1 MWLNEAE
8 DPSRRSIS
16 ALRCEIDVAQDLSR
30 PPRLSRPYNPHELAL
45 TPGTRLGVYEVTAQ
59 IGEGGMGQVYRAHDT
74 KLDRDV
80 AIKILPEAFA
90 HDADRLARF
99 QREAKTLA
107 SLNHPHIAAIYG
119 LEESGNIA
127 ALVMELVEGE
137 DLSQRVAHGAIP
149 IDDVLPIAKQIAEAL
164 EAAHEQGI
172 IHRDLKPAN
181 IKVRPDGTVKVLDFG
196 LAKALGTGGG
206 SEGTPTPVPTRSM
219 SPTMTSPAQMSGVGV
234 ILGTAAYMAPEQAKG
249 RAVDKRADIWA
260 FGVVVYE
267 MLTGRRLFAAADVP
281 ETLAAVLT
289 RSVDVTALPAATPP
303 QLQRLLA
310 RCLDRD
316 PRMRLRDIGEAR
328 VEIEKMIAGVG
339 ENAIPSSSTVPAFQ
353 LDQDAARAVG
363 RFRRLALAIAG
374 AAAVALAVAAYLV
387 LSRPISSG
395 DVAWLSIL
403 PPPGGFDLSPDPAI
417 SPNGQYVL
425 YKAQDAS
432 HRTHIYVKSLRS
444 SDAHPI
450 PRTDGTDFTAGAFW
464 SPDSRSVG
472 FFAQGKLKR
481 VDIDGSSSQV
491 LAAAPE
497 PRGGTWSSSGV
508 IVFNADTQNLMRV
521 PAAGGAASRIADPSS
536 GGVRLFPHALPGGD
550 RYLFT
555 SRNAGGQGQGVYVGS
570 LSAPDVHRIS
580 DAWSPAVFANGYLLF
595 SRQGGLFAQ
604 PLDLRRLQ
612 VVGEPREIADGVG
625 VGCCTPLSYAFSAS
639 AGVVT
644 YWGGS
649 LNAITQLAWFDRAGK
664 RVGVAG
670 EPGLHIGFSVAPDE
684 KRAAIERHDP
694 ASAMT
699 DIWIVDLQRGA
710 GSTRITFDGRF
721 SVPVLTPSGDRM
733 AVMERGRGIVTM
745 PVGGGETEPLVASA
759 ASKWPVGWSHD
770 GRVVTFVDTT
780 PSGWR
785 IWTATN
791 RSGSAPSIYREAPFI
806 LSAPEISQDA
816 KWLAYASDES
826 GRSEVYVDSF
836 PAPSTRSRVSVNG
849 GAWPKWRS
857 DGKELYYLAPDR
869 RLMAVSVETGE
880 AGLTFAPAVA
890 LFEGP
895 GVIPEPDRTQ
905 FSPSRDGSRFLFN
918 ARIEDPIPAGLTV
931 IINWPALVKK

>member
-1 MWLNEAE
+1 MT
-8 DPSRRSIS
+8 
-16 ALRCEIDVAQDLSR
+16 
-30 PPRLSRPYNPHELAL
+30 LA
-45 TPGTRLGVYEVTAQ
+45 PGTRLGACEVLAL
-59 IGEGGMGQVYRAHDT
+59 IGEGGMGEVYRARDH

-80 AIKILPEAFA
+80 AIKVLPNTLA
-90 HDADRLARF
+90 HDPERLARF
-99 QREAKTLA
+99 EREAKTLA
-107 SLNHPHIAAIYG
+107 ALNHPNIAHIHG
-119 LEESGNIA
+119 FEDSTGTA
-127 ALVMELVEGE
+127 ALVMELVEGATLA
-137 DLSQRVAHGAIP
+137 DRIARGPIP
-149 IDDVLPIAKQIAEAL
+149 LDEALPIAKQIADAL

-206 SEGTPTPVPTRSM
+206 SEGTPTPVPTLSM
-219 SPTMTSPAQMSGVGV
+219 SPTMASPAQMSGVGV

-249 RAVDKRADIWA
+249 RTVDKRADIWA
-260 FGVVVYE
+260 FGVVIYE
-267 MLTGRRLFAAADVP
+267 MITGRRLFAADDVP

-289 RSVDVTALPAATPP
+289 RSVDVTALPAGTPP
-303 QLQRLLA
+303 QLRRLLA

-316 PRMRLRDIGEAR
+316 PRMRLRDIGDAR
-328 VEIEKMIAGVG
+328 VEIETMIAGAG
-339 ENAIPSSSTVPAFQ
+339 ENGIPSSSTAPAFQ
-353 LDQDAARAVG
+353 LDQNAAPAVG
-363 RFRRLALAIAG
+363 RFRRIVLATAG
-374 AAAVALAVAAYLV
+374 AAAVALAAAVYLL

-403 PPPGGFDLSPDPAI
+403 PPPGSFDLSPDPAI

-432 HRTHIYVKSLRS
+432 HRTHIWVKSLRS

-481 VDIDGSSSQV
+481 VELDGSSSQV

-508 IVFNADTQNLMRV
+508 IIFNADTQNLMRV
-521 PAAGGAASRIADPSS
+521 PAAGGAVSRIADPAS

-570 LSAPDVHRIS
+570 LSAPDVRRIS
-580 DAWSPAVFANGYLLF
+580 DAWSPGVYANGYLLF

-604 PLDLRRLQ
+604 LLDLHRLQ
-612 VVGEPREIADGVG
+612 VVGEPMEIADGVG
-625 VGCCTPLSYAFSAS
+625 VGCCTPLSYAFSVS

-644 YWGGS
+644 FWGGS
-649 LNAITQLAWFDRAGK
+649 LNPITQLTWFDRAGK

-670 EPGLHIGFSVAPDE
+670 EPGLHNGFSVAPDE
-684 KRAAIERHDP
+684 KRAAVERHDP
-694 ASAMT
+694 ASATT

-710 GSTRITFDGRF
+710 GSTRTTFDGRF

-745 PVGGGETEPLVASA
+745 PVGGGETELLVAGT

-770 GRVVTFVDTT
+770 GRVLTFVDTT
-780 PSGWR
+780 SSGWR
-785 IWTATN
+785 IWTAEN
-791 RSGSAPSIYREAPFI
+791 RGGSVPSIYREVPFA
-806 LSAPEISQDA
+806 LTGPDISRDA

-826 GRSEVYVDSF
+826 GQSEVYVDSF
-836 PAPSTRSRVSVNG
+836 PASSTRSRVSVKG

-895 GVIPEPDRTQ
+895 GVGPEPDRTAVLPVTGWIPVSVQ
-905 FSPSRDGSRFLFN
+905 RTRRGSHPRRFDRDHQLAGTGQEVIPRGA
-918 ARIEDPIPAGLTV
+918 ARQRGQAPHEHRP
-931 IINWPALVKK
+931 